1 MRSRLPAITPIVTL
15 FGSPAVAA
23 DMAFKA
29 PLPPPAATWSGFYV
43 GAGTGA
49 AWDTIDG
56 NFILPPPANWS
67 TSQTAGLF
75 GPQVGVQRRFGPVVL
90 GVEGDF
96 LFLFGNSSGTDVC
109 HPAASCAPGTIVS
122 QHLRSGLWTAGG
134 RVGYP
139 VNSWM
144 PYVSGGYAG
153 TSATLT
159 FLPAPI
165 ETGTTDHN
173 GGYVGGGF
181 DYMIMPHLVAGI
193 EYRHYFFASASTV
206 PVTAAGPN
214 PGDLYSATATADSV
228 MVRLSWL
235 FGWNG
240 TK

>member
-1 MRSRLPAITPIVTL
+1 MRSRLPAVAAVVAL
-15 FGSPAVAA
+15 FGSHAAAA
-23 DMAFKA
+23 DMVLKA
-29 PLPPPAATWSGFYV
+29 PPAPPAAMWSGFYV

-49 AWDTIDG
+49 AWDSIDG
-56 NFILPPPANWS
+56 NFIFPPPASWS

-75 GPQVGVQRRFGPVVL
+75 GPQAGVQRRFGPVVL

-96 LFLFGNSSGTDVC
+96 LFLFGNNSGTDIC

-122 QHLRSGLWTAGG
+122 QHLRSGLWTAGA

-139 VNSWM
+139 INSWM

-153 TSATLT
+153 TNATLT
-159 FLPAPI
+159 FLPGSI

-173 GGYVGGGF
+173 GGYIGGGL
-181 DYMIMPHLVAGI
+181 DYMIMPRLVAGI

-206 PVTAAGPN
+206 PATASGPV
-214 PGDLYSATATADSV
+214 PGDLYSVAPAADSV

-240 TK
+240 AK